1 MRTSVERI
9 TPGMAKVMLG
19 SNTNNRMLRKP
30 RVRHYA
36 EQMKRGQW
44 QSTGESI
51 KFAVDGTLLDG
62 QHRLQAIIES
72 NIPVDMLI
80 VRDLD
85 LSTFKVID
93 SGLTRSPGDALQ
105 IAGVSFASHKASAA
119 RMLIAIE
126 SGIGCE
132 NEAHTSELITKTD
145 ITDYIINNRELME
158 AAHSAARKVYKT
170 CRGSLAAWMTLYV
183 MIARKHSQ
191 VDAELFLE
199 SVSSGINMDAGD
211 PRLALRTWAIRRSA
225 TTTKRAEHIQAYT
238 RAWNAYHKGEEM
250 HVLRLPA
257 PEKRKVAYVV

>member
-9 TPGMAKVMLG
+9 TPSMAKVMLG
-19 SNTNNRMLRKP
+19 SNTHNRMLRKP

-36 EQMKRGQW
+36 DQMKRGQW

-51 KFAVDGTLLDG
+51 KFAADGTLLDG
-62 QHRLQAIIES
+62 QHRLQAIIEANVS
-72 NIPVDMLI
+72 VDMLI

-105 IAGVSFASHKASAA
+105 IAGVAFAAHKASAA

-132 NEAHTSELITKTD
+132 NEMHMSELITKTD
-145 ITDYIINNRELME
+145 ITDYILSNVPLMD

-170 CRGSLAAWMTLYV
+170 CRGSLAAWITLYV

-191 VDAELFLE
+191 VEAELFLE

-238 RAWNAYHKGEEM
+238 RAWNAYRSGEEM

-257 PEKRKVAYVV
+257 PDKRKIAHVI